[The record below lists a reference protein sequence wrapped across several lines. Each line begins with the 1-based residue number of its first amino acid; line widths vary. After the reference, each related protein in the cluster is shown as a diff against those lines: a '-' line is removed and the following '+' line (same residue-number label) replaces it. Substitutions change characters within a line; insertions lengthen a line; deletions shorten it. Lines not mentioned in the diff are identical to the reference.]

1 MRTSELM
8 RQAGVTRRALRIY
21 EEKELIRPP
30 RSLDNG
36 YREYDRET
44 VERIHTIRLLQ
55 TLGFSLTEIRRM
67 IGGAKIDW
75 THTLE
80 VQERLLSARQA
91 ELSATLGKLRRT
103 LMKIRSGGTEDDEA
117 LIDLIGSPRGKKD
130 TKEMKDAV
138 SKYYNE
144 KAQEALK
151 NHPATPE
158 EIEIGTNAWTAII
171 AEVEGM
177 IRDGKDPGSDQ
188 GKALVKRMDA
198 LIAAFTLGNPDVEA
212 GLNKLYADRA
222 NWPKDVQMP
231 YSAEVWEYVGKMRAA
246 AGSPGPRR

>member
-21 EEKELIRPP
+21 EEKQLIRPP

-55 TLGFSLTEIRRM
+55 TLGFSLVDIRRM

-80 VQERLLSARQA
+80 IQERLLTARQA
-91 ELSATLGKLRRT
+91 ELTSTLNKLRRT
-103 LMKIRSGGTEDDEA
+103 LFSIRSGGTEDEDA
-117 LIDLIGSPRGKKD
+117 LIELIGSPRSKEENRKMRD
-130 TKEMKDAV
+130 TI

-144 KAQEALK
+144 KAREALD

-158 EIEIGTNAWTAII
+158 EIKLGENAWASII

-188 GKALVKRMDA
+188 GKAIVKRMDA
-198 LIAAFTLGNPDVEA
+198 LISAFTLGNPDVEK
-212 GLNKLYADRA
+212 GLNKLYSDRA

-231 YSAEVWEYVGKMRAA
+231 YSAEVWAYVGKMRAA
-246 AGSPGPRR
+246 AGSPGPRG